1 MSKRGKNLV
10 LATISL
16 NRSTRTPLYLQL
28 YRELREAIETG
39 RFHPK
44 ARVPSS
50 RSLAEDL
57 GLSRKTVVDAF
68 EQLTAEGYLESSVG
82 SGTYVT
88 GDLPQPML
96 GAQVRKLKPG
106 NPAVAPR
113 TPSRRGR
120 KIARISP
127 FFPAVKP
134 LPFRHGLPALDAF
147 PLKLWTQLAG
157 KRLRSLPSELLG
169 YGDPKGYRP
178 LREAIAWYLGT
189 SRAVRCEPD
198 QVVIV
203 AGSQQAIY
211 LAALV
216 LLDKDDSM
224 WIEDPGY
231 LGARGAFQIAGARL
245 IPVPVDEQGLRVS
258 EGVKL
263 HQNARLAYVTPSN
276 QYPLTVTMS
285 LSRRLEL
292 LEWAHAT
299 GAWIIEDDYD
309 SEFRY
314 NSRPIASLQGLDRY
328 GRVIYLGTFSKL
340 LAPTLRI
347 GYFVLPPELVDV
359 ISTASSLITR
369 HPPALE
375 QIVLTDFI
383 AQGHL
388 ARHIRRMRTIYIERQ
403 ADLIEAAERELAGV
417 LEITPPEA
425 GTHLVG
431 WLPRCIDDQIAVAK
445 AAERGVEA
453 KAFSTYCM
461 EVSGRGGLVLGYGAF
476 TKSQIRAGM
485 QKLAT
490 ALSNCETQK

>member
-1 MSKRGKNLV
+1 MR
-10 LATISL
+10 
-16 NRSTRTPLYLQL
+16 
-28 YRELREAIETG
+28 
-39 RFHPK
+39 
-44 ARVPSS
+44 
-50 RSLAEDL
+50 
-57 GLSRKTVVDAF
+57 F

-88 GDLPQPML
+88 GALPQPML
-96 GAQVRKLKPG
+96 SCAKSEDRRQAMPVIAASRPEQL
-106 NPAVAPR
+106 PAAVERLHASHR
-113 TPSRRGR
+113 
-120 KIARISP
+120 
-127 FFPAVKP
+127 FFPAVKA

-157 KRLRSLPSELLG
+157 KATSQLCQPNLLG

-189 SRAVRCEPD
+189 SRAVRCEAD

-216 LLDKDDSM
+216 LLDKDDSV

-263 HQNARLAYVTPSN
+263 DPNARLVYATPSN
-276 QYPLTVTMS
+276 QYPMTVTMS

-292 LEWAHAT
+292 LEWAQSS
-299 GAWIIEDDYD
+299 GSWIIEDDYD

-314 NSRPIASLQGLDRY
+314 NSRPIASLQGLDKY

-359 ISTASSLITR
+359 FSAASSLISR
-369 HPPALE
+369 HPPSLE
-375 QIVLTDFI
+375 QVVLTDFI
-383 AQGHL
+383 EQGHL
-388 ARHIRRMRTIYIERQ
+388 ARHIRRMRTLYMERQ
-403 ADLIEAAERELAGV
+403 ADFLEAARDELGGL
-417 LEITPPEA
+417 LEITAPEA
-425 GTHLVG
+425 GTHVVAK
-431 WLPRCIDDQIAVAK
+431 LPRGVDARVA
-445 AAERGVEA
+445 ARSAELHGVETRPLA
-453 KAFSTYCM
+453 NYFLNG
-461 EVSGRGGLVLGYGAF
+461 SGPSGLILGYGAF
-476 TKSQIRAGM
+476 DKRQTRAGM
-485 QKLAT
+485 KKLAR
-490 ALSNCETQK
+490 ALGQRE